1 MLARL
6 SIPILR
12 GKEAEL
18 MATLAPLKTFKGG
31 HYFGLFEGTP
41 RGKRLQAAPLPKRV
55 IIPLRQGF
63 SAEVAPTV
71 KEGDHVKTG
80 QIIGRAEPKP
90 KKPSTPVHASI
101 SGRVIKIEKHPHPLG
116 GETLCVIIESD
127 GKDEWEKLDR
137 LLYYEKLS
145 PEELGKILYEAGVTS
160 GGQAGFPTSY
170 HSAYATPDKIRYL
183 IIHAVETEPFC
194 EATDQLLYEEF
205 DKFVGGIKILRQAL
219 GNVQVHIGLA
229 YNKPRIYE
237 ELIKRFERSDWCT
250 IHRLR
255 PKYPQGDDAVLI
267 RTLLGL
273 LLPQRGYATDAGCV
287 VQDVQQC
294 IAAYEAVVEGKPFV
308 ERVVSVAGSAI
319 KEPGNYRVRVGT
331 PIGDLL
337 ENNLKGNGRIVMGS
351 IMRGQAQGDLDVP
364 ITREIPTAI
373 ALREAEREL
382 FPIARLGWDC
392 DSFTKVYFSLPWVKK
407 RATTSLHG
415 SPRPCVKCG
424 YCVDVCPQNLVPA
437 LLGEYSANGLLSEAQ
452 DIDLFACIECGLC
465 AYVCPSK
472 IPLLEQIREGKRK
485 ILET

>member
-1 MLARL
+1 
-6 SIPILR
+6 
-12 GKEAEL
+12 
-18 MATLAPLKTFKGG
+18 MATVASLKTFKGG

-41 RGKRLQAAPLPKRV
+41 RGKRLQVAPIPQRV

-71 KEGDHVKTG
+71 KEGDRVKTG
-80 QIIGRAEPKP
+80 QVIGRAEPNP
-90 KKPSTPVHASI
+90 KRPSTPVHASI
-101 SGRVIKIEKHPHPLG
+101 SGRVVKLEKRLHPLG

-127 GKDEWEKLDR
+127 GTDDWVKLDR
-137 LLYYEKLS
+137 PATYETLS
-145 PEELGKILYEAGVTS
+145 PEELGRLLYEAGVTS

-170 HSAYATPDKIRYL
+170 HSAFATPDKIRYL
-183 IIHAVETEPFC
+183 VINAVETEPFC

-205 DKFVGGIKILRQAL
+205 DKFVKGIMILRQAL

-267 RTLLGL
+267 RTLLGV
-273 LLPQRGYATDAGCV
+273 LLPQRGYATDVGCV

-294 IAAYEAVVEGKPFV
+294 VAAYEAVIEGKPFV
-308 ERVVSVAGSAI
+308 ERVVSIAGSAI

-331 PIGDLL
+331 PIGNLL
-337 ENNLKGNGRIVMGS
+337 ENNLKGNGRIVLGS
-351 IMRGQAQGDLDVP
+351 VMRGQAHTDLDIP
-364 ITREIPTAI
+364 ITREIPAVI
-373 ALREAEREL
+373 ALQEAEREL
-382 FPIARLGWDC
+382 FPIAGLGLDR
-392 DSFTKVYFSLPWVKK
+392 DSFTKAYLSLPWVTK

-415 SPRPCVKCG
+415 NPRPCVRCG
-424 YCVDVCPQNLVPA
+424 YCVDVCPQNLFPA
-437 LLGEYSANGLLSEAQ
+437 LLGEYTANGLLSEAENL
-452 DIDLFACIECGLC
+452 DLFACIECGLC

-485 ILET
+485 ILQGA

>member
-1 MLARL
+1 
-6 SIPILR
+6 
-12 GKEAEL
+12 

-41 RGKRLQAAPLPKRV
+41 RGKRLQNAPLPEKV

-63 SAEVAPTV
+63 SAEVAPAV
-71 KEGDHVKTG
+71 KEGDYVKTG
-80 QIIGRAEPKP
+80 QVIGRNEPHP

-101 SGRVIKIEKHPHPLG
+101 SGRVIKIEQRSHPLG
-116 GETLCVIIESD
+116 GETLSIIIESD
-127 GKDEWEKLDR
+127 GQDDWLLLDR
-137 LLYYEKLS
+137 PANYEQLS
-145 PEELGKILYEAGVTS
+145 PQELGKILYEAGVTS
-160 GGQAGFPTSY
+160 Y
-170 HSAYATPDKIRYL
+170 HTAPAEKIRYL
-183 IIHAVETEPFC
+183 IINAVETEPFC
-194 EATDQLLYEEF
+194 EATDQLLYEEL
-205 DKFVGGIKILRQAL
+205 DKFVNGIKILRQAL

-237 ELIKRFERSDWCT
+237 ELIKSFERSDWCT

-273 LLPQRGYATDAGCV
+273 LLPQRGCAADVGCV
-287 VQDVQQC
+287 VQDVQHC
-294 IAAYEAVVEGKPFV
+294 VAAYEAVVEGKPFV
-308 ERVVSVAGSAI
+308 ERAVSVGGSAV

-331 PIGDLL
+331 PIGNLL
-337 ENNLKGNGRIVMGS
+337 ENNLKCTGRIVLGS
-351 IMRGQAQGDLDVP
+351 VLRGQAQGDLEVP
-364 ITREIPTAI
+364 ITRETPAVI

-382 FPIARLGWDC
+382 FPIARLGLDR
-392 DSFTKVYFSLPWVKK
+392 DSFTRAYLSLPWVKK
-407 RATTSLHG
+407 RATTSLYG
-415 SPRPCVKCG
+415 NPRPCVKCG

-485 ILET
+485 ILEGAT